1 MTPFKV
7 ETSTAYVLELEPVAW
22 ARPRAN
28 FRSGRFFNSDDMMV
42 YQRTIRSMLGKQSPP
57 IGDLK
62 VTLRFYMTPP
72 KRKVRERP
80 GVKPDLSNLIKNV
93 EDACNGVL
101 WRDDAQIVSYGDSTG
116 KYYDWE
122 TRKPRIEIEVE
133 QL

>member
-1 MTPFKV
+1 MTLSKV
-7 ETSTAYVLELEPVAW
+7 AYVLDLEPVAW

-28 FRSGRFFNSDDMMV
+28 FRSGAFFNSSKVMD
-42 YQRTIRSMLGKQSPP
+42 YQCSVRSMLAKCSPL

-101 WRDDAQIVSYGDSTG
+101 WRDDAQIVGYGESTG
-116 KYYDWE
+116 KYYDWK